1 MSSPA
6 RTASPMTPQAREA
19 LREIVRALARQQAEA
34 DYRARKAAQEQQACA
49 R

>member
-1 MSSPA
+1 MASPA
-6 RTASPMTPQAREA
+6 RTPTPISPQAREA